1 MNTQG
6 YKIKND
12 VLDFFAKNPNEF
24 FTVKQ
29 VAKGLGIID
38 NALLHGVRVS
48 IWELQSAKKI
58 KCQKINNRYRWR
70 FCGIVKIT
78 YENNKPAKV
87 SIL

>member
-1 MNTQG
+1 MQ
-6 YKIKND
+6 KQAIKTD
-12 VLDFFAKNPNEF
+12 VLGFFAEHPNEF
-24 FTVKQ
+24 FTARQ
-29 VAKGLGIID
+29 VAKALGIID

-58 KCQKINNRYRWR
+58 QCRKINNRYRWR

-78 YENNKPAKV
+78 YKDNKPAKV

>member
-1 MNTQG
+1 MQ
-6 YKIKND
+6 KQAIKTD
-12 VLDFFAKNPNEF
+12 VLGFFAEHPNEF
-24 FTVKQ
+24 FTARQ
-29 VAKGLGIID
+29 VAKALGIID

-70 FCGIVKIT
+70 FCGIVKTT
-78 YENNKPAKV
+78 YENNKPAKM

>member
-1 MNTQG
+1 MQ
-6 YKIKND
+6 KQAIKTD
-12 VLDFFAKNPNEF
+12 VLGFFAEHPNEF
-24 FTVKQ
+24 FTARQ
-29 VAKGLGIID
+29 VAKALGIID

-58 KCQKINNRYRWR
+58 QCRKINNRYRWR
-70 FCGIVKIT
+70 FCGIVKTT

>member
-1 MNTQG
+1 MNKQ
-6 YKIKND
+6 IISD
-12 VLDFFAKNPNEF
+12 VLDFFAKNPHDF

-48 IWELQSAKKI
+48 ILELQSAKKI

-70 FCGIVKIT
+70 FCGIVKTT